1 MFYLDTREFLNNVQI
16 IKLKPALS
24 SDLNITPKT
33 NSKHRVPGRRV
44 VPRPPPAPLLS
55 SWSAGWETTR
65 CISLLRKANTRSA
78 AESNTIKTLIN

>member
-33 NSKHRVPGRRV
+33 NSKHRA
-44 VPRPPPAPLLS
+44 PA
-55 SWSAGWETTR
+55 GE
-65 CISLLRKANTRSA
+65 RS
-78 AESNTIKTLIN
+78 